1 MAEFSAEDV
10 WGESDG
16 GGAYYQLSTWSAARL
31 VDWWHE
37 GRPGGSQ
44 VRVVSQFG
52 SASLLEEVHEQIPE
66 SVIVDATGADADD
79 VFRRM
84 LTSIGVP
91 DSELTP
97 HRWHRAAKRLAKDRL
112 VLVTNAWRAGST
124 RRSTQPS
131 GVLNTAAGRLAL
143 RGAGVIV
150 DAGPRGRAPVERRRG
165 VVTLGLD
172 DSAVGDQRSR
182 LESQIATAMN
192 SPHLQVLALSE
203 PRRVPLPVWS
213 QLAQAAG
220 IPDSDEDSLRRLAER
235 LSDLV
240 TIIGH
245 QVVLFIDESV
255 PEVLRRRTPE
265 TLSTQVHRHMARWLR
280 ETHPQFHHPE
290 GWATSGPVGRYA
302 AQGLAMHAV
311 QAGEFEELLDN
322 GSVLA
327 NLPQTELLDAAHCAY
342 DGSLFGSNAA
352 ADAVF
357 LRMYGVAPSSQAQ
370 WAAWLHLTATA
381 RDDAELCR
389 GIENSGVHLP
399 WKALWTRWRPP
410 GGYDPRYLRPGPVYE
425 LFSVRWRGRPA
436 VAGCSV
442 DDTVHIW
449 DVSTPEVAAGP
460 WSGEEFPVEQL
471 DDLAW
476 DADRTQIQEDG
487 PRSLRELR
495 TQELAAEGPGED
507 DEFLPVALVF
517 GDTTVLAGVGGV
529 CAVASTSPGTFA
541 EIAPLGGKP
550 LLGTRTAAGPAKPKH
565 APETTASDLGEL
577 VPDAPALRTRVEHIP
592 PGLTEETARRVLA
605 DIGLPAMRE
614 QGIELQSGDTR
625 FLEELP
631 WPGDVEPSEETG
643 PFFRV
648 GLWMGGVVVIDG
660 PTGHVL
666 RVPHGVDESGLDGAL
681 LAKDLDRFLRMLV
694 HWITGLRILEDL
706 DNQDEANLLRQHID
720 DALWDID
727 DEGAA
732 AGAWKYALHNE

>member
-1 MAEFSAEDV
+1 MSDPFSEP
-10 WGESDG
+10 
-16 GGAYYQLSTWSAARL
+16 QHLSAGRLAARL
-31 VDWWHE
+31 VDWWRE

-66 SVIVDATGADADD
+66 SAIIDATGADTDD
-79 VFRRM
+79 IFRRM
-84 LTSIGVP
+84 LTAIGVP

-97 HRWHRAAKRLAKDRL
+97 HRWHRAAKRHAKDKL

-124 RRSTQPS
+124 RRSAQPS
-131 GVLNTAAGRLAL
+131 GVLESAAGRLAL

-150 DAGPRGRAPVERRRG
+150 DVGPQGQGPVARRRG

-172 DSAVGDQRSR
+172 DSAVGDRGER
-182 LESQIATAMN
+182 LESQIATAI
-192 SPHLQVLALSE
+192 SHPHLQALALSE
-203 PRRVPLPVWS
+203 PRGVPLPVWS
-213 QLAQAAG
+213 QMVRALG
-220 IPDSDEDSLRRLAER
+220 IPDSDDDSLRRLAER

-240 TIIGH
+240 TIVSD
-245 QVVLFIDESV
+245 QVVFFIDESV
-255 PEVLRRRTPE
+255 PEALRRRMPE
-265 TLSTQVHRHMARWLR
+265 TLSTQVHRHVARWLL

-290 GWATSGPVGRYA
+290 GWAASGPVGGYA
-302 AQGLAMHAV
+302 AQGLAMHTV
-311 QAGEFEELLDN
+311 QAGEFEELLDD
-322 GSVLA
+322 GRVLA
-327 NLPQTELLDAAHCAY
+327 NLPQTALLDAAHCAY
-342 DGSLFGSNAA
+342 DGSLFGSNPA

-357 LRMYGVAPSSQAQ
+357 LQMYGVAPSSQAQ
-370 WAAWLHLTATA
+370 WAAWLHLMAAA

-399 WKALWTRWRPP
+399 WKALWTHWRPP

-425 LFSVRWRGRPA
+425 LFSVRWRGQPA

-442 DDTVHIW
+442 DDTVHVW
-449 DVSTPEVAAGP
+449 DVSTSELMAGP
-460 WSGEEFPVEQL
+460 WTGEGFPVEQL

-476 DADRTQIQEDG
+476 DADRSQFQEGG

-495 TQELAAEGPGED
+495 SQELAAEGPGED

-529 CAVASTSPGTFA
+529 CAVASTSPGTPA
-541 EIAPLGGKP
+541 EIAPLGDKP
-550 LLGTRTAAGPAKPKH
+550 LLGTRTAAGPARPKH
-565 APETTASDLGEL
+565 APETTASDLGKL
-577 VPDAPALRTRVEHIP
+577 VPDAPALRTQVEHIP

-614 QGIELQSGDTR
+614 QGIELQSGDAR

-631 WPGDVEPSEETG
+631 WPSDVEPSEETG
-643 PFFRV
+643 PFFRI

-666 RVPHGVDESGLDGAL
+666 RVPHGADESGLDGAL
-681 LAKDLDRFLRMLV
+681 LANDLDRFLRMLV

-706 DNQDEANLLRQHID
+706 DNQDEAHLLRQHID

-732 AGAWKYALHNE
+732 AGAWKYALYNK